1 MAILSPSGRHSRFLI
16 QVGVFSSSQ
25 STINKATDIGD
36 PSMII
41 MPAEGQY
48 SADYTFSTPTYRK
61 PEGSDTDLYTIYVLV
76 CIYKVLLVS
85 CFAGYMRFIL
95 FFPDVCFSY

>member
-1 MAILSPSGRHSRFLI
+1 MRPIKLCTLNQELSALILKHISFYLSL
-16 QVGVFSSSQ
+16 QVAVFSSSQ
-25 STINKATDIGD
+25 SKTDTANDIGD

-61 PEGSDTDLYTIYVLV
+61 PPGADTDQYTIYVLV
-76 CIYKVLLVS
+76 SLCIAYV
-85 CFAGYMRFIL
+85 
-95 FFPDVCFSY
+95 